1 MKQGDLVFQIL
12 MVDDDEDDRFLT
24 QTAFEE
30 SDLKCKLDFV
40 KDGTEAIDHLTA
52 IFETNDD
59 RNPLPNLILLDL
71 NMPRKNGW
79 QVLSEVKN
87 SESLKH
93 IPVLVFTTSRSP
105 EHIKRS
111 YDLGANSFIT
121 KPSTYSGL
129 LDIVKVIGKYWQD
142 VATVA

>member
-71 NMPRKNGW
+71 NMPKKNGW
-79 QVLSEVKN
+79 QVLAEVKN
-87 SESLKH
+87 SESLRH
-93 IPVLVFTTSRSP
+93 IPVLVFTTSKSP
-105 EHIKRS
+105 EHVKRS

-129 LDIVKVIGKYWQD
+129 LDIVRVIGKYWKD
-142 VATVA
+142 VATVI